1 MVTDLPD
8 SNAVPPGARPVLGL
22 EQEAIRSQVAQIL
35 AGPEFRS
42 SQRCQ
47 EFLRFVVEQSLAGH
61 ASELKERTIGV
72 GAFGR
77 AADYETNLDGV
88 VRIKASEVRK
98 RLSLY
103 YAGSGKAA
111 KVVIELPVG
120 SYVPTFTAR
129 ESSSPSRSPSS
140 DSAEGTSKHT
150 VAISGNEV
158 AHHGTAG
165 PRRRGA
171 WSGIAWIAVAL
182 VAAVSLSAYGWHSQR
197 TPSVLNEFWEPMLSG
212 PGPVLIA
219 SAYVPVYAHD
229 ARVPGDQGELTLMAD
244 QYVGGGD
251 LVAAA
256 RVAGMLG
263 HMGRASEVRVGNA
276 ISFQDLR
283 SAPTVLIGYSSTQ
296 WKDVTRDFRFYVDDS
311 DRGMIRD
318 GGKPTDWYPHNV
330 TSEFHTDED
339 YAVISRAFLPQ
350 THSMLILISG
360 CTQYGTEGAADLISN
375 PELLAAALREA
386 PAGWQ
391 RKNLQLVL
399 HMQVIANAPAS
410 AKVVAAHYW

>member
-1 MVTDLPD
+1 MVTDSPD
-8 SNAVPPGARPVLGL
+8 SNAAPPGARPVLNL
-22 EQEAIRSQVAQIL
+22 EEEAIRSQLAQIL
-35 AGPEFRS
+35 ASPEFRS

-61 ASELKERTIGV
+61 AGVLKERTIGV
-72 GAFGR
+72 EAFGR

-111 KVVIELPVG
+111 KVAIELPVG
-120 SYVPTFTAR
+120 GYAPSFAAR
-129 ESSSPSRSPSS
+129 ASSSNG
-140 DSAEGTSKHT
+140 SAEGSSES
-150 VAISGNEV
+150 VAAISGNQV
-158 AHHGTAG
+158 TRDGTSGHRA
-165 PRRRGA
+165 RNVWIGA
-171 WSGIAWIAVAL
+171 SLIAAAMIAAI
-182 VAAVSLSAYGWHSQR
+182 SLSTYWWHGQQ
-197 TPSVLNEFWEPMLSG
+197 TPSVLNEFWEPVLRGS
-212 PGPVLIA
+212 GPVLIA
-219 SAYVPVYAHD
+219 AAYVPVYAHD
-229 ARVPGDQGELTLMAD
+229 PRMPGDQGELLLMPD

-263 HMGRASEVRVGNA
+263 RMGHASEVRVGNA

-283 SAPTVLIGYSSTQ
+283 NTPTVLIGYSSTQ
-296 WKDVTRDFRFYVDDS
+296 WKDVTEDFRFYVDDS

-318 GGKPTDWYPHNV
+318 NGKPTVWYPHNV
-330 TSEFHTDED
+330 TRDFHTDED
-339 YAVISRAFLPQ
+339 YALVSRAFLPQ

-360 CTQYGTEGAADLISN
+360 CTQYGTEGAADLITN
-375 PELLAAALREA
+375 PELLAGALRDA

-391 RKNLQLVL
+391 HKNLQLVL
-399 HMQVIANAPAS
+399 RMQVIANAPAS
-410 AKVVAAHYW
+410 PKVVAAHFW

>member
-1 MVTDLPD
+1 MVTDSRD
-8 SNAVPPGARPVLGL
+8 FNAALPGARPVLSL
-22 EQEAIRSQVAQIL
+22 EPEAIRFQLAQIL
-35 AGPEFRS
+35 ASPEFRA

-61 ASELKERTIGV
+61 ADALKERTIGV
-72 GAFGR
+72 EAFGR

-103 YAGSGKAA
+103 YAGSGKEAR
-111 KVVIELPVG
+111 VVIGLPVG
-120 SYVPTFTAR
+120 TYVPHFSIT
-129 ESSSPSRSPSS
+129 SGDGSP
-140 DSAEGTSKHT
+140 ANAA
-150 VAISGNEV
+150 AISGSQV
-158 AHHGTAG
+158 THSGGSKSRA
-165 PRRRGA
+165 PR
-171 WSGIAWIAVAL
+171 SMLGIALIAI
-182 VAAVSLSAYGWHSQR
+182 VAAAALSLSAYWWHSYHAS
-197 TPSVLNEFWEPMLSG
+197 SVLSEFWEPILRA

-219 SAYVPVYAHD
+219 AAYVPVYAHD
-229 ARVPGDQGELTLMAD
+229 ARIPNNQGELILMPD

-263 HMGRASEVRVGNA
+263 RLGRTSEVRVGNA

-283 SAPTVLIGYSSTQ
+283 NSPTVLVGYSSTQ
-296 WKDVTRDFRFYVDDS
+296 WKDLTQDFRFYVDDS

-318 GGKPTDWYPHNV
+318 NGKPTEWYPHNINRD
-330 TSEFHTDED
+330 FHTDED

-350 THSMLILISG
+350 THSMLVLISG
-360 CTQYGTEGAADLISN
+360 CTQYGTEGAADLITH
-375 PELLAAALREA
+375 PELLAGALRQA

-391 RKNLQLVL
+391 HKNLQVVIR
-399 HMQVIANAPAS
+399 MRVIANAAAS
-410 AKVVAAHYW
+410 PEVVAVHFW

>member
-1 MVTDLPD
+1 MVTDSPD
-8 SNAVPPGARPVLGL
+8 SHAAPPGARSVLGL
-22 EQEAIRSQVAQIL
+22 EEEVIRSQLAQIL
-35 AGPEFRS
+35 ASPEFCS
-42 SQRCQ
+42 SHRCQ

-61 ASELKERTIGV
+61 ASVLKERTIGV
-72 GAFGR
+72 EAFGR

-111 KVVIELPVG
+111 KVAIELPVG
-120 SYVPTFTAR
+120 SYVPNFTAR
-129 ESSSPSRSPSS
+129 ESSFNG
-140 DSAEGTSKHT
+140 SAEGSLEGAA
-150 VAISGNEV
+150 AISENQVTHDGAAEQR
-158 AHHGTAG
+158 G
-165 PRRRGA
+165 RRSWIRRS
-171 WSGIAWIAVAL
+171 WIGIALIAAGL
-182 VAAVSLSAYGWHSQR
+182 IATASLSAYWWHSQH
-197 TPSVLNEFWEPMLSG
+197 TSAVLNEFWEPVLHGS
-212 PGPVLIA
+212 GPVLIA
-219 SAYVPVYAHD
+219 AAYVPVYAHD
-229 ARVPGDQGELTLMAD
+229 ARMPGDQGELTLMSD

-263 HMGRASEVRVGNA
+263 RMGRATEVRVGNA

-283 SAPTVLIGYSSTQ
+283 NSPTVLIGYSSTQ
-296 WKDVTRDFRFYVDDS
+296 WKDVTQDFRFYVDDS

-318 GGKPTDWYPHNV
+318 NGKPTEWYPHNV
-330 TSEFHTDED
+330 TRDFHTDED

-360 CTQYGTEGAADLISN
+360 CTQYGTEGAADLIAN
-375 PELLAAALREA
+375 PDLLAGALREA

-391 RKNLQLVL
+391 HKNLQLVL
-399 HMQVIANAPAS
+399 RMQVIANAPAS
-410 AKVVAAHYW
+410 PKVVAAHYW

>member
-1 MVTDLPD
+1 MVTDSPD
-8 SNAVPPGARPVLGL
+8 SNAALPGARSVLSV
-22 EQEAIRSQVAQIL
+22 EAEAIRCQLAQIL
-35 AGPEFRS
+35 ASPEFRS

-47 EFLRFVVEQSLAGH
+47 EFLRFVVEESLTGH
-61 ASELKERTIGV
+61 AGVLKERTIGV
-72 GAFGR
+72 EAFGR

-103 YAGSGKAA
+103 YAGSGKTA
-111 KVVIELPVG
+111 KVVIEMPVG
-120 SYVPTFTAR
+120 SYVPNFMAR
-129 ESSSPSRSPSS
+129 ESSANGTAGGSP
-140 DSAEGTSKHT
+140 AN
-150 VAISGNEV
+150 VAAISGNQV
-158 AHHGTAG
+158 ARDGASEHRARKLWIGSALFAAG
-165 PRRRGA
+165 M
-171 WSGIAWIAVAL
+171 IAAI
-182 VAAVSLSAYGWHSQR
+182 SMSAYWWHSQH
-197 TPSVLNEFWEPMLSG
+197 TSSVLNEFWEPMLRD

-219 SAYVPVYAHD
+219 AAYVPVYAHD
-229 ARVPGDQGELTLMAD
+229 AQVPADRGELILMPD

-263 HMGRASEVRVGNA
+263 RMGRASEVRVGNA

-283 SAPTVLIGYSSTQ
+283 NSPTVLIGYSSTH
-296 WKDVTRDFRFYVDDS
+296 WKDVTQDFRFYVDDS

-318 GGKPTDWYPHNV
+318 NGKPTEWYPHNV
-330 TSEFHTDED
+330 TRDFHTDED

-350 THSMLILISG
+350 THAMLILISG
-360 CTQYGTEGAADLISN
+360 CTQYGTEGAADLITN

-391 RKNLQLVL
+391 HKNLQLVL
-399 HMQVIANAPAS
+399 RMQVIANAPAS
-410 AKVVAAHYW
+410 SKVVAAHFW

>member
-1 MVTDLPD
+1 MVTDSPD
-8 SNAVPPGARPVLGL
+8 SNPAPTGARPALGL
-22 EQEAIRSQVAQIL
+22 EEEAIRSQLADIL
-35 AGPEFRS
+35 ASHEFRS

-61 ASELKERTIGV
+61 ADSLKERTIGV
-72 GAFGR
+72 EAFGR
-77 AADYETNLDGV
+77 ATDYETNLDGV

-111 KVVIELPVG
+111 RVVIGLPVG
-120 SYVPTFTAR
+120 SYVPIFTVPKSSVNGSAQGSP
-129 ESSSPSRSPSS
+129 ESAAASTANQINDVGAERRSRRSLM
-140 DSAEGTSKHT
+140 
-150 VAISGNEV
+150 
-158 AHHGTAG
+158 
-165 PRRRGA
+165 
-171 WSGIAWIAVAL
+171 GIALALIA
-182 VAAVSLSAYGWHSQR
+182 AAAAISLSAYGWHSYHAS
-197 TPSVLNEFWEPMLSG
+197 SVLNEFWEPILHA

-219 SAYVPVYAHD
+219 AAYVPVYAHD
-229 ARVPGDQGELTLMAD
+229 ARIPNNQGELILMPD

-263 HMGRASEVRVGNA
+263 RLGRASEVRVGNA

-283 SAPTVLIGYSSTQ
+283 NSPTVLIGYSSTQ
-296 WKDVTRDFRFYVDDS
+296 WKDVTQDFRFYVDDS

-318 GGKPTDWYPHNV
+318 NGKPTEWYPHNINRD
-330 TSEFHTDED
+330 FHTDED

-350 THSMLILISG
+350 THSMLVLISG
-360 CTQYGTEGAADLISN
+360 CTQYGTEGAADLITH
-375 PELLAAALREA
+375 PELLAGALRQA

-391 RKNLQLVL
+391 QKNLQLVL
-399 HMQVIANAPAS
+399 RMQVIANAPAS
-410 AKVVAAHYW
+410 PKVVAAHYW